1 MELYLNWIAIFI
13 ATLVGTAIAGVWYQ
27 EPVFG
32 KAWRSLTGVTPKQ
45 SKQAGNSPLIIMLV
59 ANFVTAATLAI
70 AISIAAGFYG
80 GDSILLALTVG
91 FVICLAFSATT
102 LVVHNGFELKRKKL
116 TLINSLYQFVL
127 FLSMALI
134 IGVFGG

>member
-1 MELYLNWIAIFI
+1 MELHFNWIAILI

-27 EPVFG
+27 ELVFG
-32 KAWRSLTGVTPKQ
+32 KIWRSLTGVTAKQ
-45 SKQAGNSPLIIMLV
+45 SKQAGNGPLIIMLV

-70 AISIAAGFYG
+70 VISIVAEFYG
-80 GDSILLALTVG
+80 HGSILLALMVG
-91 FVICLAFSATT
+91 FVACLAFSVTT

-116 TLINSLYQFVL
+116 TLINSMYQFVL
-127 FLSMALI
+127 FLSMALV